1 MQKHFD
7 MTLAVF
13 SNSGLFT
20 NTTPP
25 TPSLLVNS
33 ALFAEEPLHFAQS
46 LFNKPVA
53 FPCAGACGCVGIPLP
68 WGCCLVV
75 KK

>member
-13 SNSGLFT
+13 SNSDLFT
-20 NTTPP
+20 NTTLP

-33 ALFAEEPLHFAQS
+33 ALFTEEPLHFAQS
-46 LFNKPVA
+46 FVQ
-53 FPCAGACGCVGIPLP
+53 
-68 WGCCLVV
+68 
-75 KK
+75 